1 MGGGNM
7 REFFKEKKLE
17 KNYIIIIFILLFYN
31 MLSIE
36 LYLYLNL
43 RSNTVQA
50 SEIEDKVDKPI
61 NEGVVEQPLR
71 YRANEDEK
79 VFLEDV
85 YKNDGKKTA
94 YLTFDDGPSN
104 YVTPVILD
112 ILDKYNIKA
121 TFFVV
126 GNMAMENSE
135 ILKEEYIRGHSIG
148 SHSYDH
154 DYKKIYASEDSFREE
169 KEKGF
174 KVLNDILGN
183 KFETRLFRFPGGSF
197 GNNKHRFKEILH
209 EEGKVYADWNALNGD
224 GEGQGAS
231 EEWLFNRL
239 KETLQDKEKVVILM
253 HDTNAKENTARSLE
267 KIILYLKNE
276 GYEFKAIK

>member
-1 MGGGNM
+1 M

-104 YVTPVILD
+104 YVTSVILD

-121 TFFVV
+121 TF
-126 GNMAMENSE
+126 
-135 ILKEEYIRGHSIG
+135 L
-148 SHSYDH
+148 
-154 DYKKIYASEDSFREE
+154 
-169 KEKGF
+169 
-174 KVLNDILGN
+174 L
-183 KFETRLFRFPGGSF
+183 
-197 GNNKHRFKEILH
+197 
-209 EEGKVYADWNALNGD
+209 
-224 GEGQGAS
+224 
-231 EEWLFNRL
+231 
-239 KETLQDKEKVVILM
+239 
-253 HDTNAKENTARSLE
+253 
-267 KIILYLKNE
+267 
-276 GYEFKAIK
+276 